1 MGYQKSRLLS
11 VSLLTH
17 SIALYRM
24 KNTVINKIKSLA
36 AHPYKLSVSKRG
48 ARFSVPGIAC
58 HVHLNRLNIRGN
70 K

>member
-1 MGYQKSRLLS
+1 MSF
-11 VSLLTH
+11 VS
-17 SIALYRM
+17 SIYRM

-48 ARFSVPGIAC
+48 ARFSVPGFAC